1 MIIVKLTV
9 LTVMVTAVYVFL
21 YKSWLAQNPKE
32 AFKITFDKSYLPKSA
47 VFLSLLVG
55 LDIIGI
61 FASAI
66 YLLFFR

>member
-9 LTVMVTAVYVFL
+9 LSLVCSVIYSFALRVWGGADMKRALLARITGKYPAWL
-21 YKSWLAQNPKE
+21 YGFAIFIL
-32 AFKITFDKSYLPKSA
+32 
-47 VFLSLLVG
+47 

-66 YLLFFR
+66 YLLLLR

>member
-9 LTVMVTAVYVFL
+9 LAVMVTAL
-21 YKSWLAQNPKE
+21 YIWIWRAWLKSNPEE
-32 AFKITFDKSYLPKSA
+32 AFKTALNRNYLPKSGYPIII
-47 VFLSLLVG
+47 FLLI
-55 LDIIGI
+55 DIIGI

>member
-9 LTVMVTAVYVFL
+9 LAVMVTAVYVFL
-21 YKSWLAQNPKE
+21 YKSWISQNPRE
-32 AFKITFDKSYLPKSA
+32 VFKITFDKDYFPKPIK
-47 VFLSLLVG
+47 FLALLVVI
-55 LDIIGI
+55 DIIGI

>member
-9 LTVMVTAVYVFL
+9 LAVMVTAL
-21 YKSWLAQNPKE
+21 YIWIWRAWLKFNPEETLKT
-32 AFKITFDKSYLPKSA
+32 AFNRNYLPKSGYPIIL
-47 VFLSLLVG
+47 FLLLDV
-55 LDIIGI
+55 IGI

>member
-9 LTVMVTAVYVFL
+9 LVVMVTAL
-21 YKSWLAQNPKE
+21 YIWIWRAWLKSNPEE
-32 AFKITFDKSYLPKSA
+32 ALNTTFNRNYLPKSGYPIIL
-47 VFLSLLVG
+47 FLLLDV
-55 LDIIGI
+55 IGI

>member
-9 LTVMVTAVYVFL
+9 LAVMVTAVYVFL

-32 AFKITFDKSYLPKSA
+32 AFKITFDKDYFPKSA
-47 VFLSLLVG
+47 IFLSLLIG

>member
-9 LTVMVTAVYVFL
+9 LAVMVTAL
-21 YKSWLAQNPKE
+21 YIWIWRVWLKSNPEE
-32 AFKITFDKSYLPKSA
+32 ALKTAFNRSYLPKSGYPIII
-47 VFLSLLVG
+47 LLL

-66 YLLFFR
+66 YLLFLR

>member
-1 MIIVKLTV
+1 MIIVKLTA
-9 LTVMVTAVYVFL
+9 LAVMVTVVYVFL

-47 VFLSLLVG
+47 IFLSLFVAI
-55 LDIIGI
+55 DIIGI